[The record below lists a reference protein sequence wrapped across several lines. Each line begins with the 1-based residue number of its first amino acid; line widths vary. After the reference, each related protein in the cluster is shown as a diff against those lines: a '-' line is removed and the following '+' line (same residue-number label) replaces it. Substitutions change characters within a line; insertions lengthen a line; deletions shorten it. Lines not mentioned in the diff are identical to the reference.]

1 MGGGWGVVQIRK
13 GGEFRQKIQK
23 LISGGWDYYLE
34 LESKLSYLFKY
45 LKFPR
50 VGSIFYQ
57 SLHLVQLKK
66 QIG

>member
-1 MGGGWGVVQIRK
+1 MGGGGVVQIRK
-13 GGEFRQKIQK
+13 GGGEFQKIQK

-50 VGSIFYQ
+50 VSSIVYQ